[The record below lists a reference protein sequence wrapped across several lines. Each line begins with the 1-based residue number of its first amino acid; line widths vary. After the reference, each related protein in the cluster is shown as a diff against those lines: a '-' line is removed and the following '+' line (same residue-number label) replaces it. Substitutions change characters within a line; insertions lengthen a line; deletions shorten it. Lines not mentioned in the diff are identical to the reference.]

1 MTATDIAVAS
11 GLAHG
16 FGTGSLLFQHVDLR
30 IAANSSVAITG
41 PSGVGKTTLLS
52 IVGGA
57 MPATGGSV
65 CYRWLNVGTKR
76 LSPIAWVLQTSN
88 AFGNRSTLANI
99 AMPALLAGVKPDEAR
114 KRVVDVATTLG
125 IDHLLETKARRL
137 SGGELQ
143 RVGIARSIASEPDL
157 LIADEPTGQL
167 DSESSSAVIA
177 ALLEARRG
185 MGEPDSRRHGF
196 AIIVA
201 THDERLA
208 AACDRRFE
216 LTAEG
221 LVAW

>member
-167 DSESSSAVIA
+167 DSRVQQ
-177 ALLEARRG
+177 RRN
-185 MGEPDSRRHGF
+185 S
-196 AIIVA
+196 
-201 THDERLA
+201 
-208 AACDRRFE
+208 
-216 LTAEG
+216 G
-221 LVAW
+221 LVGGSAGHGRTGLKKARFRNHCGNS